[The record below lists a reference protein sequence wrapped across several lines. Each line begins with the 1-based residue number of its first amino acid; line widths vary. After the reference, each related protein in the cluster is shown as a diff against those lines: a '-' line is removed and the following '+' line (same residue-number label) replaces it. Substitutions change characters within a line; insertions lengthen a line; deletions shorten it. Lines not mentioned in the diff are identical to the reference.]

1 MEGWVGQM
9 NRIRATQLLH
19 ALGELVGL
27 PGALKIVG
35 EIRNDFL
42 TEASDIVLV
51 GNDEDVHTEDQTF
64 LERAGLFLV
73 IRQVVDVADHGMDSF
88 TRRRMFV
95 EQNAAAAF

>member
-1 MEGWVGQM
+1 M

-19 ALGELVGL
+19 ALGELIGL

-73 IRQVVDVADHGMDSF
+73 IRQVVDVAQRHRITVQNSCWFCWLVDHFCSIS
-88 TRRRMFV
+88 
-95 EQNAAAAF
+95 